1 MHALIVSTDEVM
13 RKKRDGFRL
22 KFCDKAIEKRDNCG
36 KKSLCE
42 LSLSLIML
50 LWCLVFLFYS
60 NSGYSHSNGGK
71 PSSENRSVSFSSGW
85 DDNLQN
91 HAYQVV
97 TDEVPNEAQQIVVQ
111 FNVSMISH
119 PAIGS
124 EDYTAKFNYS
134 LPRKD
139 ELANIIWSV
148 LGYTALMCEM
158 PPGGSHNESKTAHLR
173 NDKSNSTYLKLEEF
187 RDIARQE
194 KTLGMPSQ
202 LVNISHRLE
211 HDGTEYNYASAS
223 NGAKVLAHNKEVK
236 GASNILGKDS
246 DKYLRN
252 PCSVEGKFV
261 VVELAEDTLVDLVK
275 IANFEHYS
283 SNFKDIELYG
293 SLNYPTESWSSLG
306 NFTAANVKHKQTFKL
321 QEPKWVRYLK
331 LKLISHYG
339 SEFYCTLSVLEV
351 YGVDAIEQM
360 LEDLIVTSEEPRP
373 DKLSVPNSTS
383 DNPLQSESS
392 ISDKKGSGIQKDV
405 KVDVKGPDGI
415 SEVQKTTVDVMVGS
429 VTVSKVPDPATIT
442 RQKPSGGVP
451 GNNVLKI
458 LMQKV
463 KALEQNLSVLEE
475 YIKELNRR
483 EGDILPEHDQELK
496 RISLHLET
504 SKADIQDLIMW
515 KKLMEKEI
523 VQLELWKADV
533 SSKMNMLERENGRMR
548 SAIDKVARD
557 QTSLENKELAVLT
570 ISFISATLA
579 ILKLASDQ
587 IFIFIIGVPKS
598 YQTSNN
604 TWVLLLLTCSTVVIL
619 ILLIC

>member
-1 MHALIVSTDEVM
+1 M
-13 RKKRDGFRL
+13 
-22 KFCDKAIEKRDNCG
+22 
-36 KKSLCE
+36 
-42 LSLSLIML
+42 
-50 LWCLVFLFYS
+50 
-60 NSGYSHSNGGK
+60 
-71 PSSENRSVSFSSGW
+71 
-85 DDNLQN
+85 
-91 HAYQVV
+91 
-97 TDEVPNEAQQIVVQ
+97 VQ

-119 PAIGS
+119 PAISS
-124 EDYTAKFNYS
+124 EDYAANFSYS

-148 LGYTALMCEM
+148 LGHSALMCEI
-158 PPGGSHNESKTAHLR
+158 PVVDSHNGSKTGHLG
-173 NDKSNSTYLKLEEF
+173 NEKSNSTYLKLDEF

-194 KTLGMPSQ
+194 KELGMPSH

-223 NGAKVLAHNKEVK
+223 NGAKVLSHNKEVK

-252 PCSVEGKFV
+252 PCSVDGKFV
-261 VVELAEDTLVDLVK
+261 VVELAEDTLVDVVK

-293 SLNYPTESWSSLG
+293 SLIYPTETWSSLG
-306 NFTAANVKHKQTFKL
+306 NFTAANVKHKQSFKL
-321 QEPKWVRYLK
+321 NEPNWVRYLK

-360 LEDLIVTSEEPRP
+360 LEDLIVTSEEPKP

-392 ISDKKGSGIQKDV
+392 ISDKKGSTVQKDV
-405 KVDVKGPDGI
+405 KADVKKTDGA
-415 SEVQKTTVDVMVGS
+415 SDVQKTTVDVTVGP
-429 VTVSKVPDPATIT
+429 VTITRVPDPATIT

-483 EGDILPEHDQELK
+483 EGAILPEHDQELK
-496 RISLHLET
+496 RISLLLET
-504 SKADIQDLIMW
+504 SQSDIQDLISW
-515 KKLMEKEI
+515 KK
-523 VQLELWKADV
+523 V
-533 SSKMNMLERENGRMR
+533 
-548 SAIDKVARD
+548 
-557 QTSLENKELAVLT
+557 TVLH
-570 ISFISATLA
+570 S
-579 ILKLASDQ
+579 
-587 IFIFIIGVPKS
+587 
-598 YQTSNN
+598 
-604 TWVLLLLTCSTVVIL
+604 
-619 ILLIC
+619 